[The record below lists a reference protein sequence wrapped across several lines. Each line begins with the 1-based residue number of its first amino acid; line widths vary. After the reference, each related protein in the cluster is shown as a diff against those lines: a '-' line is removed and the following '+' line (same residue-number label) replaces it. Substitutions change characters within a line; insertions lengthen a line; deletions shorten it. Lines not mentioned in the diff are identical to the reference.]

1 MKLSLLGAVAI
12 SGRLVNLMSPVD
24 HYLNFSAIAPEWVKP
39 EDYRVVIITYPQF
52 RKYNEA
58 HGGDG
63 TRWELDQDHMVQFC
77 REVNSMNP
85 LPAFITFIRDLAQ
98 ATPHTPGITFK
109 IRVLTRVVQDRK

>member
-1 MKLSLLGAVAI
+1 MYRAK
-12 SGRLVNLMSPVD
+12 
-24 HYLNFSAIAPEWVKP
+24 NFSAIAPEWVKP

-63 TRWELDQDHMVQFC
+63 TSWELDQDHMVQFC

-85 LPAFITFIRDLAQ
+85 LPAFITVIGHLAQ
-98 ATPHTPGITFK
+98 ATPHTPGKCIIFFNVK
-109 IRVLTRVVQDRK
+109 VLTRVVQDRK